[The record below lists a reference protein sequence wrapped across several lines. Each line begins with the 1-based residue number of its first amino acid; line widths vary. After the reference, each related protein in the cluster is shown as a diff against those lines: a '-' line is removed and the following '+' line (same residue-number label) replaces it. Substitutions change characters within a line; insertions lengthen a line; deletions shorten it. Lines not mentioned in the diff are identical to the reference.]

1 MSVGVL
7 ISLLFGAAV
16 AFYYWIQSRAGYFER
31 LGFLSKKPTFPHGNL
46 KGVGTE
52 LHLSHVLKQCYEE
65 FKNKAP
71 AYGLYQFLMSPT
83 FIVTDLDVIKQ
94 ILIKDFDNFRNRGI
108 FHSEDDVLSN
118 HLFLIE
124 DEPWKTMRHNLSPTF
139 TSGKMKGMFHTV
151 LDISDQLVAY
161 MKDQGEIVE
170 VKEVLAKFTTD
181 VIGNVAF
188 GLESNSLKDA
198 DSMFRKMGLKFFHFD
213 RIRQLKALM
222 VISFQTIAKTLKIG
236 FTPKDVS
243 DFFIA
248 TIRDTVDYRKKNK
261 IERKDFLDLLMKVN
275 NGGKPLTLNEM
286 TAQSFL
292 FWIAGFET
300 SSSTATFCLY
310 FLSIHQDI
318 QEKLRT
324 EIRATLSKYNNQITY
339 EAMMEMKYLQMV
351 IDGET
356 PDYVFEVNA
365 QRKKF

>member
-1 MSVGVL
+1 MGVGVL
-7 ISLLFGAAV
+7 ISLLLGAAV
-16 AFYYWIQSRAGYFER
+16 AFYFWIRSRSTYFER
-31 LGFLSKKPTFPHGNL
+31 LGFLSNKAIFPHGNL

-52 LHLSHVLKQCYEE
+52 FHLSHVLKQCYEK

-71 AYGLYQFLMSPT
+71 VYGLYQFFISPT
-83 FIVTDLDVIKQ
+83 FVVTDLDVIKQ

-108 FHSEDDVLSN
+108 FYTEDDVLSN

-124 DEPWKTMRHNLSPTF
+124 DEPWKKMRYNLSPTF
-139 TSGKMKGMFHTV
+139 TSGKMKVMFHTV
-151 LDISDQLVAY
+151 LDISNQLVTY
-161 MKDQGEIVE
+161 MKKQDEIVE

-188 GLESNSLKDA
+188 GLESSSLQDPN
-198 DSMFRKMGLKFFHFD
+198 SMFRKMGLKFFNFD
-213 RIRQLKALM
+213 RKRQLKALM
-222 VISFQTIAKTLKIG
+222 VLSFQTIAKKFKIS

-248 TIRDTVDYRKKNK
+248 TIRDTVDYRERNK

-275 NGGKPLTLNEM
+275 SGGKALSLNEM

-318 QEKLRT
+318 QEKLRN
-324 EIRATLSKYNNQITY
+324 EIRTTLSKYDNQITY

-351 IDGET
+351 IDGEAGC
-356 PDYVFEVNA
+356 YMFSKSIFKE
-365 QRKKF
+365 KF